1 VRRRPGVVRGCF
13 HLLVLLLV
21 VASAAYAV
29 GSPRNRGLAQT
40 ADAARG
46 LTFSGIGPLFAARE
60 ATSLGLAAPGLP
72 PASPARPE
80 AAAYAS
86 VSGLDPS
93 VRLAA
98 ARAPGDQPLL
108 APVLTATPASSPT
121 PSPSPTPSAPD
132 CDRSASD
139 LYCVYTVQQGDTLSK
154 IAKLFGLKGT
164 EGVASWELIVQSNRP
179 DITSA
184 DDYIQPGQKL
194 RIPLEN
200 GIVHIVLTGETLS
213 ELAAGYGVDTSA
225 IEGAGSDSA
234 ATLAIGQQVL
244 IKDPA
249 RLPPLLPAAAPA
261 ALATP
266 TPEPT
271 GTTAP
276 EPTGTPVPD
285 STATAAASAS
295 PTPTA
300 RRGTAT
306 PTPSRS
312 SFGFIWP
319 VTGPISSYFGP
330 SHPLG
335 IDIDLYNNPN
345 APIVAA
351 AAGTVTF
358 AGGDPCCSYG
368 LYVIVDHGAGVTTL
382 YAHLSRIAVSQGQ
395 KVTQGQLLGYGGR
408 TGYATGNHLHF
419 EVRINGNVI
428 DPLTVL
434 P

>member
-1 VRRRPGVVRGCF
+1 
-13 HLLVLLLV
+13 VLLLAI
-21 VASAAYAV
+21 ASAAYAI
-29 GSPRNRGLAQT
+29 GTPRSRGLAQT
-40 ADAARG
+40 ADAASG

-60 ATSLGLAAPGLP
+60 ATSLGLDALALSQ
-72 PASPARPE
+72 ASPPRSETAF
-80 AAAYAS
+80 AYAS
-86 VSGLDPS
+86 VSGLDPA

-98 ARAPGDQPLL
+98 ARAPGDQPALL
-108 APVLTATPASSPT
+108 APVLTSTPASAAAPT
-121 PSPSPTPSAPD
+121 PTPTPAAPD
-132 CDRSASD
+132 CDRGASA
-139 LYCVYTVQQGDTLSK
+139 LYCVYTVQPGDTLSK
-154 IAKLFGLKGT
+154 IAKLFGLSGT
-164 EGVASWELIVQSNRP
+164 EGVASWELIVQSNKP

-200 GIVHIVLTGETLS
+200 GIVHVVLTGETLS
-213 ELAAGYGVDTSA
+213 ELAADYGVDPSN
-225 IEGAGSDSA
+225 IEGAGGDSSA
-234 ATLAIGQQVL
+234 ALAIGQQVL

-249 RLPPLLPAAAPA
+249 RLPPLRPAAAPA
-261 ALATP
+261 ALPTS

-271 GTTAP
+271 GTATP
-276 EPTGTPVPD
+276 EATDTPVPD
-285 STATAAASAS
+285 STATATASAS

-312 SFGFIWP
+312 AFGFIWP

-382 YAHLSRIAVSQGQ
+382 YAHLSSIAVSQGQ
-395 KVTQGQLLGYGGR
+395 KVAQGQLLGYGGR

-428 DPLTVL
+428 DPLSVL